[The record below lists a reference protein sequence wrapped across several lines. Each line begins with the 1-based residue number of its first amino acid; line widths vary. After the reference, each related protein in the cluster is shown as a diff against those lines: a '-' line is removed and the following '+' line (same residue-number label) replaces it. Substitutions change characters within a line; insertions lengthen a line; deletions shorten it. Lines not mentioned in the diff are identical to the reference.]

1 MNDGKVL
8 AIFVGVEEIN
18 QGLMMMMMMMKMMMM
33 MIFRFL

>member
-8 AIFVGVEEIN
+8 AIFVGVEDLN
-18 QGLMMMMMMMKMMMM
+18 QGLMMM

>member
-18 QGLMMMMMMMKMMMM
+18 QGLMMMMMMKMM

>member
-8 AIFVGVEEIN
+8 AIFVGVEDLN
-18 QGLMMMMMMMKMMMM
+18 QGLMMMM